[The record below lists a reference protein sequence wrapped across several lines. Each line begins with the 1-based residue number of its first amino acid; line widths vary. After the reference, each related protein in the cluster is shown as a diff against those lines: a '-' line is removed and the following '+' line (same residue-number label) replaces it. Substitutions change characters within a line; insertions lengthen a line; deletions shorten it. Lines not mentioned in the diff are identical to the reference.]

1 MNQTLTDIAIDLL
14 ETRWWSMVPST
25 GREKKPCVAWMEF
38 QKHLPTSEQLREWD
52 REFKPERW
60 GLVTGK
66 VSGVVVID
74 FDGDQGRLLLQEW
87 GLNPHVRTGSGGFH
101 VYVKH
106 PGWRVPTLNA
116 KSSKNSWPW
125 PGLDIRGDGGFAVL
139 LGRNSNGPYE
149 QLRELTP
156 ELFDVLPLEVR
167 QFLKKHSQSTK
178 ALKSKPRARTIARPT
193 GSPFDSSR
201 LVDQAL
207 AMAPNGRNNAGF
219 WLACQL
225 RDNGYGLSDASSPMR
240 DFQARVP
247 RTNAKGQ
254 NEPYTWREACASLG
268 EAYSRS
274 PRNPWKEPNRVPRER
289 PSVPPQEAAAPA
301 RLMVRREEQ
310 YGHEDNADSGNLT
323 LYVGHTGEPLLGHM
337 GEPLSSHGFARVPA
351 EVLSDRLLKDR
362 DTRVYA
368 VLANACFQGRDVTLG
383 KRRIAKLAR
392 CAERLVVE
400 SLRRLED
407 AGHIKKHPR
416 RRGER
421 GRYSLLS
428 SIFDRRRNSAPDLQ
442 LTKPRGVL
450 QIADRKDAQREVVSF
465 PRSYT
470 GFQSSEHPHRDLPTK
485 RGSR

>member
-1 MNQTLTDIAIDLL
+1 MNQTLTDAAIDLL
-14 ETRWWSMVPST
+14 ETRWWPMVPST
-25 GREKKPCVAWMEF
+25 GLVKGPCVRWKVH
-38 QKHLPTSEQLREWD
+38 QQQLPTSDQLRQWD
-52 REFKPERW
+52 RKFKPERW

-66 VSGVVVID
+66 VSGIVVVD
-74 FDGDQGRLLLQEW
+74 FDGDLGSQLLQEW
-87 GLNPHVRTGSGGFH
+87 GLKPHVRTGSGGFH
-101 VYVKH
+101 VYVLH

-116 KSSKNSWPW
+116 KSGKNSWPW
-125 PGLDIRGDGGFAVL
+125 PGLDVRGDGGFAVL
-139 LGRNSNGPYE
+139 LGRNLNGPYE

-156 ELFDVLPLEVR
+156 EPFDVLPLEVR
-167 QFLKKHSQSTK
+167 DFLKKHRQGTK
-178 ALKSKPRARTIARPT
+178 APKPKPRASTAALPT
-193 GSPFDSSR
+193 APRLDPSR
-201 LVDQAL
+201 LVDEAL
-207 AMAPNGRNNAGF
+207 AMAPNGRNNTGF

-225 RDNGYGLSDASSPMR
+225 RDNGYGRSDAQSAMR
-240 DFQARVP
+240 DYQARAP
-247 RTNAKGQ
+247 RTSAKGQ
-254 NEPYTWREACASLG
+254 GEPYTWIEAAASLQ

-274 PRNPWKEPNRVPRER
+274 ARDPWRKPNWVPREC

-301 RLMVRREEQ
+301 RLTVRREEQ
-310 YGHEDNADSGNLT
+310 YGHEDNADFGNLN
-323 LYVGHTGEPLLGHM
+323 LYVGHTGEPLVGHM
-337 GEPLSSHGFARVPA
+337 GEPLSSNGFARVPA
-351 EVLSDRLLKDR
+351 EVLSDRRLKDR

-383 KRRIAKLAR
+383 KRRIANLAR

-470 GFQSSEHPHRDLPTK
+470 GFQSSEHPPQVLPTK